1 MTGRDLCTVGRGVAE
16 SSRGP
21 GAAAAVAEAPAN
33 GRARCWEAAANG
45 RVRCC
50 CRAARTGRPGAVPG
64 RCRSRPCRAME
75 IRCGG
80 LLFSSRFDSGNLAH
94 VEQVRPTEPGG
105 GPAARANAL
114 PAADYEFNVWTQP
127 DCAHTEYEN
136 SNRYRGAGEPAR
148 GAWYRAGVPGSG

>member
-1 MTGRDLCTVGRGVAE
+1 MTARV
-16 SSRGP
+16 
-21 GAAAAVAEAPAN
+21 AVA
-33 GRARCWEAAANG
+33 
-45 RVRCC
+45 
-50 CRAARTGRPGAVPG
+50 GRPVPAVPG

-136 SNRYRGAGEPAR
+136 SNRYRWAAEPGR
-148 GAWYRAGVPGSG
+148 GDWYRAGGRAPDGFPRGGFWRGLGAAGAVWG